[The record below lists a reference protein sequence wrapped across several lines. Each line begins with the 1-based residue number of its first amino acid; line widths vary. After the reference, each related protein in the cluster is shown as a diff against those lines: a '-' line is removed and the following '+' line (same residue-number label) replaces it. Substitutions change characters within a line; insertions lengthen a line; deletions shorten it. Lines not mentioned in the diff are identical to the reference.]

1 MKGALVIGGALLR
14 AVGLV
19 AAIAI
24 VVFLLLRTVPGDV
37 VDVMA
42 AQGDLNAAQ
51 QAALRAELGLDG
63 GLLRQFGHWAG
74 ALSAGEFGQS
84 LRFGRPV
91 AEMVATALPVTLGFA
106 AMAFALGLVLAMAL
120 AIGAVLLPRSVLPG
134 LVEAI
139 NLWSIA
145 MPTFVAGMGAILVF
159 SLWLGWLPVIG
170 NLPVPVVIL
179 GLDIAGQLAKPLL
192 EELRE
197 AMAAP
202 HVRTARAKGLHPVR
216 IALAQVLP
224 AALPVLLAL
233 SSVTL
238 AGLIGG
244 TMTMEALFGLPGLG
258 SLVLNAVHGRDLP
271 VVQAV
276 VLVLA
281 VGVVAINAGA
291 DALRR
296 LADPRLTS

>member
-1 MKGALVIGGALLR
+1 MKGLLLIGAALLR
-14 AVGLV
+14 AAGLV
-19 AAIAI
+19 AAIAV
-24 VVFLLLRTVPGDV
+24 VVFLLLGAVPGDV

-42 AQGDLNAAQ
+42 VQGDLTPAQ
-51 QAALRAELGLDG
+51 QAALRAEMGLDAS
-63 GLLRQFGHWAG
+63 LPRQFAHWAG
-74 ALSAGEFGQS
+74 ALAAGDLGRS

-91 AEMVATALPVTLGFA
+91 AAMVETALPVTLSFA
-106 AMAFALGLVLAMAL
+106 AMAFALGLAL
-120 AIGAVLLPRSVLPG
+120 ALALAVGAAMLPRSVLPG
-134 LVEAI
+134 FVEAI

-145 MPTFVAGMGAILVF
+145 MPTFVAGLGAILFF
-159 SLWLGWLPVIG
+159 SIWLGWLPVIG
-170 NLPVPVVIL
+170 NVPVPVVIL
-179 GLDIAGQLAKPLL
+179 GLDITGQLAKPLL

-202 HVRTARAKGLHPVR
+202 HVRTARAKGLHPLR
-216 IALAQVLP
+216 IAALHVLP

-233 SSVTL
+233 SSVAL

-258 SLVLNAVHGRDLP
+258 SLALNAVHGRDLP

-281 VGVVAINAGA
+281 VGVVAINAAA
-291 DALRR
+291 DTLRR
-296 LADPRLTS
+296 LADPRVKA

>member
-14 AVGLV
+14 AAGLV

-63 GLLRQFGHWAG
+63 GLLHQFGHWAA
-74 ALSAGEFGQS
+74 ALSSGQLGQS

-216 IALAQVLP
+216 IALAHVLP

-233 SSVTL
+233 SSVAL

-291 DALRR
+291 DVLRR
-296 LADPRLTS
+296 LADSRLTS